1 MHDVRLCAVE
11 QLSMIGV
18 PSIDPKALR
27 HGGGACG
34 RDVANGRKPDIF
46 QSLDGGRVFAADCAA
61 SDNRT

>member
-1 MHDVRLCAVE
+1 MHESGFCAVE
-11 QLSMIGV
+11 QLSMVGV
-18 PSIDPKALR
+18 PSIASQTLR
-27 HGGGACG
+27 HGGGAGG